1 MRKRSTGLLP
11 FSAES
16 GGERVICPDRAGLE
30 KIEIGDPKGGK
41 NGWIRCT
48 ARGMLI
54 VGTFKG
60 TSQIRETQAVQGVR
74 ALLKEVPLSPPSQI
88 FPFKSVACKS
98 FARALLGRH
107 RDKLLLP
114 ARWLNSSGYEARSG
128 GPGMDEARLQSGC
141 ATDPSSFDRPRTD
154 RTTRNGDVEIGAA

>member
-48 ARGMLI
+48 ARAMLI

-74 ALLKEVPLSPPSQI
+74 ALLKEVPLSPPIAFEPSILDGDPCFLLSGPSPSGDMTTQI
-88 FPFKSVACKS
+88 ESC
-98 FARALLGRH
+98 
-107 RDKLLLP
+107 D
-114 ARWLNSSGYEARSG
+114 
-128 GPGMDEARLQSGC
+128 
-141 ATDPSSFDRPRTD
+141 T
-154 RTTRNGDVEIGAA
+154 

>member
-30 KIEIGDPKGGK
+30 KIENGDPKGGK

-54 VGTFKG
+54 AGTFKG

-74 ALLKEVPLSPPSQI
+74 ALLKEVPLSPPRSSEEPLEAGA
-88 FPFKSVACKS
+88 FLFLRP
-98 FARALLGRH
+98 LLASH
-107 RDKLLLP
+107 P
-114 ARWLNSSGYEARSG
+114 ATKVR
-128 GPGMDEARLQSGC
+128 
-141 ATDPSSFDRPRTD
+141 
-154 RTTRNGDVEIGAA
+154 

>member
-74 ALLKEVPLSPPSQI
+74 ALLKEVPLSPPDIVVMS
-88 FPFKSVACKS
+88 
-98 FARALLGRH
+98 
-107 RDKLLLP
+107 
-114 ARWLNSSGYEARSG
+114 LNSKAFVVSVVPAYSTSCPPIAGA
-128 GPGMDEARLQSGC
+128 
-141 ATDPSSFDRPRTD
+141 SS
-154 RTTRNGDVEIGAA
+154 

>member
-54 VGTFKG
+54 AGTFKG

-74 ALLKEVPLSPPSQI
+74 ALLKEVPLSPPEFS
-88 FPFKSVACKS
+88 KSPWKQGFFCCCLHRPRQRPQCRRLPSPSYSPAQGL
-98 FARALLGRH
+98 ARLGRH
-107 RDKLLLP
+107 
-114 ARWLNSSGYEARSG
+114 A
-128 GPGMDEARLQSGC
+128 
-141 ATDPSSFDRPRTD
+141 
-154 RTTRNGDVEIGAA
+154 

>member
-74 ALLKEVPLSPPSQI
+74 ALLKEVPLSPPERER
-88 FPFKSVACKS
+88 P
-98 FARALLGRH
+98 GRGVLH
-107 RDKLLLP
+107 FGQGPLERP
-114 ARWLNSSGYEARSG
+114 HSG
-128 GPGMDEARLQSGC
+128 LQEI
-141 ATDPSSFDRPRTD
+141 PRPHS
-154 RTTRNGDVEIGAA
+154 

>member
-54 VGTFKG
+54 AGTFKG

-74 ALLKEVPLSPPSQI
+74 ALLKEVPLSPPVTSKPLI
-88 FPFKSVACKS
+88 FNIK
-98 FARALLGRH
+98 
-107 RDKLLLP
+107 
-114 ARWLNSSGYEARSG
+114 
-128 GPGMDEARLQSGC
+128 
-141 ATDPSSFDRPRTD
+141 
-154 RTTRNGDVEIGAA
+154 I

>member
-74 ALLKEVPLSPPSQI
+74 ALLKEVPLSPPVVS
-88 FPFKSVACKS
+88 KSPWKQGLFV
-98 FARALLGRH
+98 FLALLPVSSSIQLLGSRGRRAAVAQSPH
-107 RDKLLLP
+107 A
-114 ARWLNSSGYEARSG
+114 ARRAG
-128 GPGMDEARLQSGC
+128 
-141 ATDPSSFDRPRTD
+141 
-154 RTTRNGDVEIGAA
+154 

>member
-54 VGTFKG
+54 AGTFKG

-74 ALLKEVPLSPPSQI
+74 ALLKEVPLSPPGFQKA
-88 FPFKSVACKS
+88 P
-98 FARALLGRH
+98 
-107 RDKLLLP
+107 RDRGLFVF
-114 ARWLNSSGYEARSG
+114 SGFST
-128 GPGMDEARLQSGC
+128 C
-141 ATDPSSFDRPRTD
+141 AAVLS
-154 RTTRNGDVEIGAA
+154 

>member
-54 VGTFKG
+54 AGTFKG

-74 ALLKEVPLSPPSQI
+74 ALLKEVPLSPPRGSEE
-88 FPFKSVACKS
+88 PLETG
-98 FARALLGRH
+98 ALLFFRTVREGSRGRMPSVEGSCH
-107 RDKLLLP
+107 QSD
-114 ARWLNSSGYEARSG
+114 
-128 GPGMDEARLQSGC
+128 SGC
-141 ATDPSSFDRPRTD
+141 AGYCCTNWWVDLVRLCPDSLPIVSVDAY
-154 RTTRNGDVEIGAA
+154 GQCH